1 MYIDKWL
8 YYLSNVKSK
17 MYLDT
22 AFLENEF
29 DPSLWY
35 WLKLLFIICNQTL
48 FFFSKAL
55 YSMTRTADWNISQW
69 KIHKWPEP

>member
-1 MYIDKWL
+1 MEG
-8 YYLSNVKSK
+8 KSK

-22 AFLENEF
+22 AFLENSF
-29 DPSLWY
+29 DLPLY
-35 WLKLLFIICNQTL
+35 WLKLLFIIFIT

-69 KIHKWPEP
+69 KIHRWLGS